1 MADDPKQP
9 SPGFTTKKHVD
20 ESWKDTASKEKET
33 LSSEEPGKPLFF
45 EPTFPFFITTLGMQA
60 FAALGEV
67 PDPEKPDAPKP
78 PVDLPRAQY
87 LIDIIDMLS
96 KKTKGNLTQEE
107 AGMLEGLLYELR
119 LKFVEKSKP

>member
-1 MADDPKQP
+1 MADD
-9 SPGFTTKKHVD
+9 GRKHVD
-20 ESWKDTASKEKET
+20 ESWKESAAKEKEV
-33 LSSEEPGKPLFF
+33 LSSKEPGGHPFF

-78 PVDLPRAQY
+78 PADLPRAQY

-96 KKTKGNLTQEE
+96 KKTQNNLTKEE

>member
-1 MADDPKQP
+1 MADD
-9 SPGFTTKKHVD
+9 GKKHVD
-20 ESWKDTASKEKET
+20 ESWKESASKEKET

-60 FAALGEV
+60 FTALGEV
-67 PDPEKPDAPKP
+67 PDPDKPDAPKP
-78 PVDLPRAQY
+78 SVDLPRAQY

-107 AGMLEGLLYELR
+107 AEMLEGLLYELR